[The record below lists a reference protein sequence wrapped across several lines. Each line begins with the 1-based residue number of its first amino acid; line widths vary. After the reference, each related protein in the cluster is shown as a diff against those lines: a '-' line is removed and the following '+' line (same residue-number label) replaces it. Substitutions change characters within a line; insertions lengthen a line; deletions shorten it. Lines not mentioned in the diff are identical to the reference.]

1 MSNLHT
7 GGGVLVN
14 DIHSRLNRTRVREI
28 IRPES
33 TAALQAAIVR
43 AGRAGQSISVSG
55 GRHAMGGQQFGTDTL
70 LLDMRGL
77 DAAGPVNAEVG
88 TIEVG
93 AGIQWPALI
102 DHLERSQAAQAAAGA
117 RTWAIAQKQTG
128 ANALTL
134 GGAISANVHGRGLCM
149 APFISDVDSFTLVN
163 ALGERHVC
171 DRTQNAELFR
181 LAAGGYGLFGVIDSL
196 VLRLTPRRKLE
207 RVVSVLPLD
216 ELLPSMKSRIAEG
229 FLYGDFQYVTD
240 ETSPD
245 FLRRGVF
252 SCYRPI
258 DDAAPFTPSHKHLT
272 SEDWRR
278 LAGLAHTDKA
288 RAFEVY
294 AAHYLSTSGQIYWS
308 DRHQE
313 AVYDDDYHRGLGG
326 SAALSSEV
334 IAELYV
340 PRPHLVDFL
349 DTVREDFRRHSVN
362 LIYGTIRLI
371 QPDTDSFLAWAKAP
385 YACVIFNLH
394 TEHTLEGIAH
404 TADAFRRLIDCAAER
419 GGSYYLAYGRDATR
433 AQVERCY
440 PQFAEFLRLKRV
452 YDPEER
458 FVSDWYRHYCQL
470 FGVTQ

>member
-1 MSNLHT
+1 MSNLHS
-7 GGGVLVN
+7 GDSVLVN

-28 IRPES
+28 VRPES

-43 AGRAGQSISVSG
+43 AGRVGMGVSVSG

-77 DAAGPVNAEVG
+77 DAAGPVNAEAG
-88 TIEVG
+88 TVEVG

-102 DHLERSQAAQAAAGA
+102 DHLELSQAAQAAARV

-149 APFISDVDSFTLVN
+149 APFISDVDAFTLVD
-163 ALGERHVC
+163 AQGARYIC
-171 DRTQNAELFR
+171 DRTHHAELFR

-207 RVVSVLPLD
+207 RVVAVLPLD
-216 ELLPSMKSRIAEG
+216 ELLPTLETRIAEG

-240 ETSPD
+240 ETSPE

-252 SCYRPI
+252 SCYRPV
-258 DDAAPFTPSHKHLT
+258 DDATPFSPTHKHLT
-272 SEDWRR
+272 PDDWQR

-294 AAHYLSTSGQIYWS
+294 ARHYLSTSGQVYWS

-313 AVYDDDYHRGLGG
+313 AMYDDDYHRSLG
-326 SAALSSEV
+326 SDAAPSSEV

-340 PRPHLVDFL
+340 PRPRLVDFL
-349 DTVREDFRRHSVN
+349 DTVREDFRRHAVN

-394 TEHTLEGIAH
+394 TEHTPDGIAH
-404 TADAFRRLIDCAAER
+404 TAAAFRRLMDYAAER

-433 AQVERCY
+433 AQVEACY

-458 FVSDWYRHYCQL
+458 FVSDWYRHYRQL
-470 FGVTQ
+470 FGLHP